1 MIAVG
6 LMIVFCLIHRFLL
19 STSAFRSAACP
30 SRFID
35 ELTFYPAI
43 CENESKLGR
52 AGKIADRRMRNS
64 WEI

>member
-1 MIAVG
+1 MIAVV
-6 LMIVFCLIHRFLL
+6 LMIMFYLIHILL
-19 STSAFRSAACP
+19 STFALRSAACLC
-30 SRFID
+30 RFIG
-35 ELTFYPAI
+35 ELTFYPAS